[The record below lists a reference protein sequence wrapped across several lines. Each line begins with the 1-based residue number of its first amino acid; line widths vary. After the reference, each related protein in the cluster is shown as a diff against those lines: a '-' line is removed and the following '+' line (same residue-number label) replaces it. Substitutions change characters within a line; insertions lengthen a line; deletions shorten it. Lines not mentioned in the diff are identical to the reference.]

1 MGGEYKRKNRGE
13 EQAFPYPVLVTG
25 VQLTRLRGEEI
36 IQPKDLG
43 WLDPCRGYR
52 DEGSGRL

>member
-1 MGGEYKRKNRGE
+1 M
-13 EQAFPYPVLVTG
+13 LVTG

-36 IQPKDLG
+36 NQPKDLG
-43 WLDPCRGYR
+43 WLVPYRGYR